1 MRYNP
6 AHIVAILMLA
16 MGFISCERDAEEL
29 HNGSIISIDE
39 PGTLSEVIMPNQRAH
54 VTELTLTG
62 RLNRDDLLY
71 IRQMPELRYLNLEA
85 VELPD
90 DFLPESSF
98 SSHENL
104 EEVVLPSSLKTIGSS
119 AFRWCEELQ
128 TVQLPRQLKAIE
140 KYAFA
145 GCKDLYGI
153 ELPGSLSYLGK
164 YAFAG
169 CWDLLSINIPSGLD
183 SIADY
188 INVPSDFGASIGRY
202 ANRIN
207 QGRIVLDGD
216 TIQLPQ
222 NNFGHCLH
230 GGPKGWQY
238 QVYNANPIDGTTL
251 ELTRISPDG
260 DENFPG
266 NVTAKVTYKLT
277 EDNAIDIK
285 YSATTDKKTVIN
297 MTNHSYFNLSGN
309 PAKAATDHILY
320 VNADNYTPV
329 DSTFMT
335 TGEILP
341 VKDTPMDFTT
351 PKAVGQDINNYDFIQ
366 LKNGNGY
373 DHNWVL
379 NTNGDI
385 TKLAAKLTSPETG
398 ITLEVYTNEPGIQV
412 YSGNFLDGTVTGKKG
427 IVYNQ
432 RASVCLETQHYPDS
446 PNKPEW
452 PSVILEPGQT
462 YNSECIFKFGVEK

>member
-1 MRYNP
+1 MRN
-6 AHIVAILMLA
+6 HIILAGIATLMLA
-16 MGFISCERDAEEL
+16 SCTQK
-29 HNGSIISIDE
+29 S
-39 PGTLSEVIMPNQRAH
+39 Q
-54 VTELTLTG
+54 TELTLSGLDPTKFQTVVNNAQTNLYTLKNKAGMEVCITNFGG
-62 RLNRDDLLY
+62 R
-71 IRQMPELRYLNLEA
+71 IVSVM
-85 VELPD
+85 VPD
-90 DFLPESSF
+90 KNGEMQD
-98 SSHENL
+98 
-104 EEVVLPSSLKTIGSS
+104 VVLG
-119 AFRWCEELQ
+119 F
-128 TVQLPRQLKAIE
+128 
-140 KYAFA
+140 
-145 GCKDLYGI
+145 
-153 ELPGSLSYLGK
+153 
-164 YAFAG
+164 
-169 CWDLLSINIPSGLD
+169 D

-207 QGRIVLDGD
+207 RGKIVLDGD

-238 QVYNANPIDGTTL
+238 QVYEANPIDETTL
-251 ELTRISPDG
+251 ELTRFSPDG
-260 DENFPG
+260 DNNFPG
-266 NVTAKVTYKLT
+266 NVTAKVLFKLT

-309 PAKAATDHILY
+309 PSKAATDHILY

-335 TGEILP
+335 TGEIVT

-351 PKAVGQDINNYDFIQ
+351 PKAVGQDIADFDFVQ

-379 NTNGDI
+379 NTGGDI
-385 TKLAAKLTSPETG
+385 KQLAAKLTSPESG
-398 ITLEVYTNEPGIQV
+398 ISVEVYTNEPGIQV
-412 YSGNFLDGTVTGKKG
+412 YSGNFLDGSVKGKKG

-446 PNKPEW
+446 PNKPQW

-462 YNSECIFKFGVEK
+462 YNSECIFKFSVEK